1 MKRKM
6 YTLGYSGYGID
17 AFVDKLVANDI
28 ECLIDVR
35 EIPISRK
42 KGFAKN
48 ALRESL
54 LDNGIEYRHHKPL
67 GSPKLLRHQ
76 VREDRDYSTFFTGV
90 RKHLAKPAGVEA
102 VREAIKTGREMRS
115 CLMCFCPDWENC
127 HRSCV
132 VDAILASSYFS
143 FEHLG
148 LNEGQRKLWTAKAG

>member
-17 AFVDKLVANDI
+17 EFVDKLVASDI

-42 KGFAKN
+42 RGFAKN
-48 ALRESL
+48 ALREVL
-54 LDNGIEYRHHKPL
+54 LENGIEYRHHKAL
-67 GSPKLLRHQ
+67 GSPKILRHQ
-76 VREDRDYSTFFTGV
+76 VREDRDYLTFFSGV
-90 RKHLAKPAGVEA
+90 RKHLRKPAGVEA
-102 VREAIKTGREMRS
+102 VTETIRTAREMRS
-115 CLMCFCPDWENC
+115 CLMCFCANWENC

-132 VDAILASSYFS
+132 VDSILASSYFS

-148 LNEGQRKLWTAKAG
+148 LNENQGQLWTSKVA

>member
-6 YTLGYSGYGID
+6 YTLGYSGYDIEG
-17 AFVDKLVANDI
+17 FVCKLLANDI

-48 ALRESL
+48 ALMERLAES
-54 LDNGIEYRHHKPL
+54 GIEYRHHKAL
-67 GSPKLLRHQ
+67 GSPKDLRHK
-76 VREDRDYSTFFTGV
+76 VREDRDYSTFFSGV
-90 RKHLAKPAGVEA
+90 RKHLLKPTGVDA
-102 VREAIKTGREMRS
+102 VRETIHTAREMRS
-115 CLMCFCPDWENC
+115 CLMCFCPEWENC

-132 VDAILASSYFS
+132 VESILASSYFS

-148 LNEGQRKLWTAKAG
+148 LNEDQGKLWTGKAA